1 MKLKTAAVLSWCLM
15 GPALAGAEDEG
26 TWFASGKFASGTVS
40 FEVSDAY
47 AFRSKSSFGDDQ
59 VIQVMVTNSGI
70 REEAIHPW
78 LDRKKVFEKRF
89 QDEETATIYFEF
101 SPKGEYQAISYY
113 LGSGNGCGYCSGGD
127 VKSTVKLAGGKLAG
141 TFSFQG
147 KDRSWD
153 IKLDVP
159 VAADD
164 HGAALPAG
172 GGEPGKAYLAF
183 AAAVKARDAAAL
195 KKLLI
200 ARRLAGLEKA
210 EKDGEVQDFLNYLDE
225 GRYADTVKVE
235 KGFATA
241 DTAIL
246 LVTGDGPI
254 GKRAGQALVRREAAG
269 WRVDDEILE
278 SAPE

>member
-1 MKLKTAAVLSWCLM
+1 VKLETAAVLSCCLL
-15 GPALAGAEDEG
+15 GPALAGAEDAG
-26 TWFASGKFASGTVS
+26 TWFANGKFASGTIS

-47 AFRSKSSFGDDQ
+47 AFRSKSSFGEDQ

-78 LDRKKVFEKRF
+78 LDRKKVFDKRF

-127 VKSTVKLAGGKLAG
+127 VKSTVKLVGGKLAG
-141 TFSFQG
+141 AFSFQG

-153 IKLDVP
+153 ITLDVP
-159 VAADD
+159 VAPDD

-183 AAAVKARDAAAL
+183 AAAVKGRDAAAL

-210 EKDGEVQDFLNYLDE
+210 EKDGEIQDFLSYLDE

-246 LVTGDGPI
+246 LVSGDGPI
-254 GKRAGQALVRREAAG
+254 GKRAGQALVRKEAAG

-278 SAPE
+278 SGPE

>member
-127 VKSTVKLAGGKLAG
+127 VKSTVKL
-141 TFSFQG
+141 
-147 KDRSWD
+147 
-153 IKLDVP
+153 V
-159 VAADD
+159 
-164 HGAALPAG
+164 GAVFL
-172 GGEPGKAYLAF
+172 
-183 AAAVKARDAAAL
+183 
-195 KKLLI
+195 
-200 ARRLAGLEKA
+200 
-210 EKDGEVQDFLNYLDE
+210 VQ
-225 GRYADTVKVE
+225 R
-235 KGFATA
+235 
-241 DTAIL
+241 
-246 LVTGDGPI
+246 
-254 GKRAGQALVRREAAG
+254 
-269 WRVDDEILE
+269 
-278 SAPE
+278 